1 MDKYKKEDNYTY
13 TLGMSLSIEAIENH
27 PDQIIKV
34 YLSSKAIKNNQL
46 DKLLELCNKHNIEII
61 YDDEV
66 IDDLSLKENCYCI
79 AFINKYKTVVKS
91 DKILV
96 LYDFKDEGE
105 LGTILRS
112 AVSFDFKDI
121 YLINTD
127 IDIYDPKVIRA
138 SMGSFFHLNIEKID
152 DINKLPKDFN
162 KYYFKSNG
170 SKELKEVKFKKP
182 FILTIPSTYN
192 GLNDIKDDGFYL
204 KDKSITD
211 LSLSSLSSIVLSYIY
226 HQI

>member
-1 MDKYKKEDNYTY
+1 MEKYKKEDNYTY

-27 PDQIIKV
+27 PEEIISV
-34 YLSSKAIKNNQL
+34 YLSSKAIKNKQL
-46 DKLLELCNKHNIEII
+46 DLLISLCKSNNIEII
-61 YDDEV
+61 YDDKV

-79 AFINKYKTVVKS
+79 AFIKKYKTIVNS
-91 DKILV
+91 DKILA

-112 AVSFDFKDI
+112 AVSFDFKNI
-121 YLINTD
+121 YLINTS

-152 DINKLPKDFN
+152 NLNNLSKEYN
-162 KYYFKSNG
+162 RYYFKANG
-170 SKELKEVKFKKP
+170 SKELKEVEFKKP
-182 FILTIPSTYN
+182 FILTIPSSYN

-204 KDKSITD
+204 KDNSISD

-226 HQI
+226 HKI